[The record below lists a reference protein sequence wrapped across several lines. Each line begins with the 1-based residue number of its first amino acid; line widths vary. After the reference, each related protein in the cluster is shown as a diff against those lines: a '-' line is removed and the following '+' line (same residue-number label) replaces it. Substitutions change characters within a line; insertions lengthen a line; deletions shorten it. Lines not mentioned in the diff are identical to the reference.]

1 MTDQKAK
8 ANQFHSLHI
17 KGDPLVLYNVWDA
30 GTAKIVANAG
40 AKAIATSSDAIANA
54 NSYLDGEQLPLE
66 IVLRNLQLI
75 VDAVDLPVSVDLE
88 SGYGRQGALVADT
101 VTQAINVGAIG
112 FNLEDQIIGANALY
126 SIKDQAARIKASRSA
141 SEKAGVRAFINAR
154 TDVYLQASPNANAD
168 DLLADVMER
177 VKAYHQ
183 AGADGL
189 FVPGLTEE
197 KSIIELCEMSPI
209 AINIMKLPNCPS
221 SEILATLGVARISYG
236 QLPYHA
242 IMQLV
247 ATNAQKIYA

>member
-1 MTDQKAK
+1 MTDQTTKATH
-8 ANQFHSLHI
+8 FRSLHA

-54 NSYLDGEQLPLE
+54 NSYQDGEQLPFE
-66 IVLRNLQLI
+66 IALRNLQLI

-88 SGYGRQGALVADT
+88 AGYGQEGQQVANS
-101 VTQAINVGAIG
+101 VTQAIGVGAVG

-126 SIKDQAARIKASRSA
+126 TIKDQAARIGAARDACDRTGIK
-141 SEKAGVRAFINAR
+141 AFINAR
-154 TDVYLQASPNANAD
+154 TDVYLQAKPDASAD

-189 FVPGLTEE
+189 FVPGLVDEQSI
-197 KSIIELCEMSPI
+197 KSPLRDV
-209 AINIMKLPNCPS
+209 
-221 SEILATLGVARISYG
+221 THQYQYHDVT
-236 QLPYHA
+236 QLPE
-242 IMQLV
+242 Q
-247 ATNAQKIYA
+247 